1 MNTMA
6 GASEFNMQPQ
16 VQGQLFNQDVTVQNM
31 GQAQQMQQMQ
41 PNTMGQP
48 GMDPNTM
55 GQPGMDP
62 NMMGQQNMMG
72 QPGIDPNMM
81 GMMQNNPF
89 NIG

>member
-6 GASEFNMQPQ
+6 GVSEFNMQQPQ
-16 VQGQLFNQDVTVQNM
+16 VQGQLFNQDVTGQNM

-48 GMDPNTM
+48 GMDPNM
-55 GQPGMDP
+55 MAQQ
-62 NMMGQQNMMG
+62 NMMGQQNMTG
-72 QPGIDPNMM
+72 QPGMDPNMM